1 MSDRYR
7 YALDEKNLPTAWY
20 NVAADL
26 PEPLPPYLGADG
38 EPVRPEQLAAIFPPA
53 LLEQEMSQE
62 RFIDIPGPV
71 IDLLRTY
78 RPSALTRARL
88 FEKALGLPENIHI
101 YYKYEGGNASGSHK
115 ANSAIPQAYYNKLAG
130 IRKLTTETGAGQWG
144 TALAMAGAQ
153 VGLEVDVYMVRV
165 SFEQKPYRRIL
176 METFGASVHASPST
190 LTQAGRSFLSA
201 NPETPGSLAMA
212 ISEAVE
218 VALQDPGTNYALG
231 SVLNHVCLHQTIIGQ
246 EAIGQME
253 LAEDE
258 PDVVIGCFGGGS
270 NFAGL
275 AFPYYYRRLQ
285 GHSKA
290 RLLAVEPLACPSLT
304 CGEYRHDL
312 GDASGMTP
320 LLPMYT
326 LGHDFVPAGIHAGG
340 LRYHGGSPLVSA
352 LVKAG
357 QVEAVAVPQSECFG
371 SAILFARSE
380 AILPAPES
388 SHAIAAAVR
397 EARAA
402 AEAGEARTILFN
414 LSGNGYL
421 DLAAYDAWNQGR
433 IRDYDYAARKVLEAP
448 AGN

>member
-1 MSDRYR
+1 MPDRYR
-7 YALDEKNLPTAWY
+7 YVLDEKELPTAWY

-26 PEPLPPYLGADG
+26 PEPLPPYLGPDG
-38 EPVRPEQLAAIFPPA
+38 NPVRPEQLAAIFPPD
-53 LLEQEMSQE
+53 LLAQEMSTE
-62 RFIDIPGPV
+62 RYHDIPGPV
-71 IDLLRTY
+71 IDILRTY
-78 RPSALTRARL
+78 RPSSLTRARL
-88 FEKALGLPENIHI
+88 FEKALGLPENVHI

-115 ANSAIPQAYYNKLAG
+115 ANSAIPQAYYNKKAG

-144 TALAMAGAQ
+144 TALSMAGAQ
-153 VGLEVDVYMVRV
+153 LGLDVEVFMVRV
-165 SFEQKPYRRIL
+165 SFDQKPYRRIL
-176 METFGASVHASPST
+176 METFGATVHASPSN
-190 LTQAGRSFLSA
+190 LTGAGRALLA
-201 NPETPGSLAMA
+201 RDPETPGSLAMA

-218 VALQDPGTNYALG
+218 VAVREPGTNYALG

-246 EAIGQME
+246 EAIRQME
-253 LAEDE
+253 LAGEE

-275 AFPYYYRRLQ
+275 AFPYYQRRLE
-285 GHSKA
+285 GKTKA
-290 RLLAVEPLACPSLT
+290 RLVAAEPRACPSLT
-304 CGEYRHDL
+304 AGEYRHDL

-320 LLPMYT
+320 LMPMYT

-357 QVEAVAVPQSECFG
+357 QVEAVALPQSECFA
-371 SAILFARSE
+371 SAVAFARAE
-380 AILPAPES
+380 AMLPAPES
-388 SHAIAAAVR
+388 SHALAAAVR

-421 DLAAYDAWNQGR
+421 DLSAYEAYNTGQM
-433 IRDYDYAARKVLEAP
+433 RDYDYVTKQVLGAP
-448 AGN
+448 TGA

>member
-7 YALDEKNLPTAWY
+7 YVLDEKELPTAWY

-26 PEPLPPYLGADG
+26 PEPLPPYLGPDG
-38 EPVRPEQLAAIFPPA
+38 QPVRPEQLAAIFPGD
-53 LLEQEMSQE
+53 LLEQEMST
-62 RFIDIPGPV
+62 RRYVDIPGPV
-71 IDLLRTY
+71 LDLLRTY

-88 FEKALGLPENIHI
+88 FEKALGLPENVHI
-101 YYKYEGGNASGSHK
+101 FYKYEGGNASGSHK
-115 ANSAIPQAYYNKLAG
+115 ANSAIPQAYYNKIAG

-144 TALAMAGAQ
+144 TALSMAGAQ
-153 VGLEVDVYMVRV
+153 VGIEVEVFMVRV
-165 SFEQKPYRRIL
+165 SYDQKPYRRIL
-176 METFGASVHASPST
+176 METFGATVHASPT
-190 LTQAGRSFLSA
+190 DLTEVGRRFRTQD
-201 NPETPGSLAMA
+201 PKTPGSLAMA

-218 VALQDPGTNYALG
+218 VALRDPGTNYSLG
-231 SVLNHVCLHQTIIGQ
+231 SVLNHVCLHQTVIGQ
-246 EAIGQME
+246 EAIKQME
-253 LAEDE
+253 LAGEE

-270 NFAGL
+270 NFAGI
-275 AFPYYYRRLQ
+275 AFPYYRRRLE
-285 GHSKA
+285 GRSRA

-357 QVEAVAVPQSECFG
+357 EVEAVAIPQSECFS
-371 SAILFARSE
+371 SAQKFARAE
-380 AILPAPES
+380 ALLPAPES

-397 EARAA
+397 EARQA
-402 AEAGEARTILFN
+402 AEAGQARTILFN

-421 DLAAYDAWNQGR
+421 DLAAYDSYNKGQ
-433 IRDYDYAARKVLEAP
+433 IRDYDYASGTEIQVPVEA
-448 AGN
+448 

>member
-7 YALDEKNLPTAWY
+7 YVLDEKKLPTAWY

-26 PEPLPPYLGADG
+26 PEPLPPYLGPDG
-38 EPVRPEQLAAIFPPA
+38 GPVRPEQLAAIFPPA
-53 LLEQEMSQE
+53 LLEQEMSQD

-88 FEKALGLPENIHI
+88 FEKALGLPDNIRI

-153 VGLEVDVYMVRV
+153 VGLEVDVYMV
-165 SFEQKPYRRIL
+165 
-176 METFGASVHASPST
+176 
-190 LTQAGRSFLSA
+190 GRSFLSA
-201 NPETPGSLAMA
+201 SPETPGSLAMA

-275 AFPYYYRRLQ
+275 AFPYYHRRLQ
-285 GHSKA
+285 GLSKA

-357 QVEAVAVPQSECFG
+357 QVEAVAVPQSECFS
-371 SAILFARSE
+371 SAVLFARAE
-380 AILPAPES
+380 ALLPAPES

-402 AEAGEARTILFN
+402 AEAGQARTILFN

-421 DLAAYDAWNQGR
+421 DLAAYDSWNQGR
-433 IRDYDYAARKVLEAP
+433 IRDYDYAARKVVEAP

>member
-7 YALDEKNLPTAWY
+7 YVLDEKNLPTAWY

-26 PEPLPPYLGADG
+26 PEPLPPYLGPDG
-38 EPVRPEQLAAIFPPA
+38 EPIRPEQLAAIFPPG
-53 LLEQEMSQE
+53 LLEQELSQE

-71 IDLLRTY
+71 LDLLRTY

-115 ANSAIPQAYYNKLAG
+115 ANSAIPQAYYNKQAG

-144 TALAMAGAQ
+144 TALAMACAQ
-153 VGLEVDVYMVRV
+153 VGLELDVYMVRV

-176 METFGASVHASPST
+176 METFGASVYASPST
-190 LTQAGRSFLSA
+190 RTQAGRSFLSA
-201 NPETPGSLAMA
+201 SPETPGSLAMA

-218 VALQDPGTNYALG
+218 VALQDPGTNYSLG

-246 EAIGQME
+246 EAIRQME

-275 AFPYYYRRLQ
+275 ALPYYHRRLQ
-285 GHSKA
+285 GLSKA

-326 LGHDFVPAGIHAGG
+326 LGYDFVPAGIHAGG

-357 QVEAVAVPQSECFG
+357 QVEAVAVPQSECF
-371 SAILFARSE
+371 SNAVLFARAE
-380 AILPAPES
+380 ALLPAPES

-402 AEAGEARTILFN
+402 AEAGQARTILFN

-421 DLAAYDAWNQGR
+421 DLAAYDAWNQGQL
-433 IRDYDYAARKVLEAP
+433 RDYDYAARKVI
-448 AGN
+448 

>member
-7 YALDEKNLPTAWY
+7 YVLDEKKLPTAWY

-26 PEPLPPYLGADG
+26 PEPLPPYLGPDG

-88 FEKALGLPENIHI
+88 FEKALGLPDNIRI

-144 TALAMAGAQ
+144 TALAMASAQ

-165 SFEQKPYRRIL
+165 SFDQKPYRRIL

-190 LTQAGRSFLSA
+190 RTQAGRSFLSA
-201 NPETPGSLAMA
+201 SPETPGSLAMA

-275 AFPYYYRRLQ
+275 AFPYYHRRLQ
-285 GHSKA
+285 GLSKA

-357 QVEAVAVPQSECFG
+357 QVEAVAVPQSECFS
-371 SAILFARSE
+371 SAVLFARAE
-380 AILPAPES
+380 ALLPAPES

-402 AEAGEARTILFN
+402 AEAGQARTILFN

-421 DLAAYDAWNQGR
+421 DLAAYDSWNQGR
-433 IRDYDYAARKVLEAP
+433 IRDYDYAARKVVEGP